1 MLTQTILF
9 LVSDL
14 FTFIN
19 MEFLAAQNTTDAP
32 IVLLSL
38 FFFKQCIYF
47 GKENL
52 HTLKTSLF
60 SCILTPKV
68 NVLRYNFL

>member
-38 FFFKQCIYF
+38 FFFQAM
-47 GKENL
+47 
-52 HTLKTSLF
+52 HLF
-60 SCILTPKV
+60 W
-68 NVLRYNFL
+68 